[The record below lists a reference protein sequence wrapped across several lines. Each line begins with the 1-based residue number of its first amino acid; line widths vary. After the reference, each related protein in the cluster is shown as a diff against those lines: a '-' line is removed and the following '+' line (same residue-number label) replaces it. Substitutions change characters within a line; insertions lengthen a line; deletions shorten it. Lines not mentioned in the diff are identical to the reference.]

1 MGLIDLLT
9 PGRTEA
15 KKTRAAL
22 DAADDPQPDPG
33 AIDRLV
39 DMLVDTGLEGRG
51 PLSSAR
57 EVAAEALAKSGGDVE
72 KAVARLARQTL
83 LTGGI
88 GGFVTGL
95 GGFVTMPVSLPV
107 NVAEFYL
114 QAVRMVGGIA
124 TLRGYDVSEPRVRT
138 AVLLTLVGSDSHEVL
153 EKAGMTTASGR
164 LTSYALKGLPPGAL
178 MIINKAVGF
187 RLMRGVSEKVL
198 SRLGRGIP
206 VAGGLVGGGIDGFM
220 MKKMAF
226 LTIHGMGDTE
236 IGYAASLV
244 EAMRARLRDGWEDIE
259 FRSIYY
265 QPFLQ
270 PNQFQYFNAT
280 RKKV

>member
-9 PGRTEA
+9 PGRSETR
-15 KKTRAAL
+15 KTRAAL
-22 DAADDPQPDPG
+22 DAADDPQPDPS

-39 DMLVDTGLEGRG
+39 EMLVDTGLEGRG

-57 EVAAEALAKSGGDVE
+57 EVAEEALAKSDGDAE
-72 KAVARLARQTL
+72 KAIARLARQTL
-83 LTGGI
+83 VTGGI

-153 EKAGMTTASGR
+153 EKAGMSTASGR
-164 LTSYALKGLPPGAL
+164 LASYALKGLPPGAL
-178 MIINKAVGF
+178 MIVNKAVGF

-220 MKKMAF
+220 MKKIA
-226 LTIHGMGDTE
+226 DQ
-236 IGYAASLV
+236 
-244 EAMRARLRDGWEDIE
+244 AMKE
-259 FRSIYY
+259 FPAVR
-265 QPFLQ
+265 
-270 PNQFQYFNAT
+270 
-280 RKKV
+280 

>member
-9 PGRTEA
+9 PGRAEA

-22 DAADDPQPDPG
+22 DAAGDPDPDPG

-39 DMLVDTGLEGRG
+39 EMLVATGLEGRG

-57 EVAAEALAKSGGDVE
+57 EVAQEALAKSDGDVE

-83 LTGGI
+83 VTGSI

-124 TLRGYDVSEPRVRT
+124 SLRGYDLEEPRVRT

-164 LTSYALKGLPPGAL
+164 ITSYALKGLPPGAL
-178 MIINKAVGF
+178 MVINKAVGF

-220 MKKMAF
+220 MKKIADHAMKEF
-226 LTIHGMGDTE
+226 PVS
-236 IGYAASLV
+236 AASV
-244 EAMRARLRDGWEDIE
+244 
-259 FRSIYY
+259 
-265 QPFLQ
+265 
-270 PNQFQYFNAT
+270 
-280 RKKV
+280 

>member
-9 PGRTEA
+9 PGRAEA

-22 DAADDPQPDPG
+22 DAAGDPDPDPG

-39 DMLVDTGLEGRG
+39 EMLVATGLEGRG

-57 EVAAEALAKSGGDVE
+57 EVAQEALAKSDGDVE

-83 LTGGI
+83 VTGSI

-124 TLRGYDVSEPRVRT
+124 SLRGYDLEEPRVRT

-153 EKAGMTTASGR
+153 EKAGMTSASGR
-164 LTSYALKGLPPGAL
+164 ITSYALKGLPPGAL

-220 MKKMAF
+220 MKKIA
-226 LTIHGMGDTE
+226 DQ
-236 IGYAASLV
+236 
-244 EAMRARLRDGWEDIE
+244 AMKE
-259 FRSIYY
+259 FPAQVR
-265 QPFLQ
+265 
-270 PNQFQYFNAT
+270 
-280 RKKV
+280 

>member
-9 PGRTEA
+9 PGRAEA

-22 DAADDPQPDPG
+22 DAASDRDPDPG

-39 DMLVDTGLEGRG
+39 EMLVDTGLEGRG
-51 PLSSAR
+51 PLSSAH
-57 EVAAEALAKSGGDVE
+57 EVAQEALAKSDGDVE
-72 KAVARLARQTL
+72 KAIARLARQTL
-83 LTGGI
+83 
-88 GGFVTGL
+88 VTGSI

-124 TLRGYDVSEPRVRT
+124 VLRGYDLQEPRVRT

-164 LTSYALKGLPPGAL
+164 VTSYALKGLPPGAL

-220 MKKMAF
+220 MKKIA
-226 LTIHGMGDTE
+226 DQ
-236 IGYAASLV
+236 
-244 EAMRARLRDGWEDIE
+244 AMKE
-259 FRSIYY
+259 F
-265 QPFLQ
+265 P
-270 PNQFQYFNAT
+270 AT
-280 RKKV
+280 TTGG

>member
-9 PGRTEA
+9 PGRAEA

-22 DAADDPQPDPG
+22 DAAGDPDPDPG

-39 DMLVDTGLEGRG
+39 EMLVDTGLEGRG

-57 EVAAEALAKSGGDVE
+57 EVAEEALAKSDGDVE

-83 LTGGI
+83 LTGSI

-124 TLRGYDVSEPRVRT
+124 SLRGYDLEEPRVRT

-164 LTSYALKGLPPGAL
+164 VTSYALKGLPPGAL

-220 MKKMAF
+220 MKKIA
-226 LTIHGMGDTE
+226 DQ
-236 IGYAASLV
+236 
-244 EAMRARLRDGWEDIE
+244 AMKE
-259 FRSIYY
+259 F
-265 QPFLQ
+265 P
-270 PNQFQYFNAT
+270 AT
-280 RKKV
+280 TTGG

>member
-9 PGRTEA
+9 PGRAEA

-22 DAADDPQPDPG
+22 DAASDPDPDPG

-39 DMLVDTGLEGRG
+39 EMLVATGLEGRG

-57 EVAAEALAKSGGDVE
+57 EVAQEALAKSDGDVE

-83 LTGGI
+83 LTGSI

-124 TLRGYDVSEPRVRT
+124 SLRGYDLEEPRVRT

-164 LTSYALKGLPPGAL
+164 ITSYALKGLPPGAL
-178 MIINKAVGF
+178 MVINKAVGF

-220 MKKMAF
+220 MKKIA
-226 LTIHGMGDTE
+226 DQ
-236 IGYAASLV
+236 
-244 EAMRARLRDGWEDIE
+244 AMKE
-259 FRSIYY
+259 F
-265 QPFLQ
+265 P
-270 PNQFQYFNAT
+270 AT
-280 RKKV
+280 TTGG

>member
-15 KKTRAAL
+15 RKTRAAL
-22 DAADDPQPDPG
+22 EAAEDPQPDPG

-39 DMLVDTGLEGRG
+39 AMLVDTGLEGRG

-57 EVAAEALAKSGGDVE
+57 ELAEEALAKSDGDVE

-83 LTGGI
+83 VTGGI

-95 GGFVTMPVSLPV
+95 GGFITMPVSLPV
-107 NVAEFYL
+107 NLAEFYV

-178 MIINKAVGF
+178 MIVNKAVGF

-220 MKKMAF
+220 MKKIA
-226 LTIHGMGDTE
+226 DQ
-236 IGYAASLV
+236 
-244 EAMRARLRDGWEDIE
+244 AMKE
-259 FRSIYY
+259 FPAIR
-265 QPFLQ
+265 
-270 PNQFQYFNAT
+270 
-280 RKKV
+280 